1 MYSILG
7 GRGHLLVA
15 VWTLV
20 DLAVFIVRH
29 RPVQHVC
36 LHVDLVSLAVFERP
50 VRTNGADERLGRAMD

>member
-7 GRGHLLVA
+7 GRGHLLVT

-20 DLAVFIVRH
+20 DFAVFIVRH
-29 RPVQHVC
+29 CPVQHVC
-36 LHVDLVSLAVFERP
+36 LHVDLVGLAVFERP